1 MLAVIGLQAQEDYN
15 KWSVEIGAGANKAT
29 EGFAPGYFTETPNFF
44 HAEVGAR
51 YMFNNKFGLKLNVGY
66 DTFENADD
74 SQAFDSKFYNASL
87 QGVANLGRILNFETW
102 TNTFGLLA
110 HTGVGYGQLEND
122 NFSGKDQVGTF
133 IVGLTPQIRISNRV
147 TIHGDVSLINNT
159 KQQNTFDGTALTSK
173 RGFETSFYTV
183 SAGLTFNLGK
193 HSKHADW
200 VSEGNRVDDIDA
212 RLTKLENGLIDSDQ
226 DGVADMYDVEPNS
239 IAGVMVDSKGRM
251 VDANKNGVPDEIER
265 YLDENYA
272 HKDDLKNVKSTAA
285 AEELINQGYINVYF
299 GFNSSRPEVASITS
313 IDFVAKYLKANPS
326 ASVDVIGY
334 ADEIGNPNYNKELS
348 QKRANVVKDILVNAG
363 IDASRLNSVGN
374 GEDASVNQRIS

>member
-1 MLAVIGLQAQEDYN
+1 
-15 KWSVEIGAGANKAT
+15 
-29 EGFAPGYFTETPNFF
+29 
-44 HAEVGAR
+44 
-51 YMFNNKFGLKLNVGY
+51 
-66 DTFENADD
+66 
-74 SQAFDSKFYNASL
+74 
-87 QGVANLGRILNFETW
+87 
-102 TNTFGLLA
+102 
-110 HTGVGYGQLEND
+110 
-122 NFSGKDQVGTF
+122 
-133 IVGLTPQIRISNRV
+133 
-147 TIHGDVSLINNT
+147 
-159 KQQNTFDGTALTSK
+159 
-173 RGFETSFYTV
+173 
-183 SAGLTFNLGK
+183 
-193 HSKHADW
+193 
-200 VSEGNRVDDIDA
+200 
-212 RLTKLENGLIDSDQ
+212 
-226 DGVADMYDVEPNS
+226 MYDVEPNS

-374 GEDASVNQRIS
+374 GEDASVNKESADARRLMRRVTFRLK